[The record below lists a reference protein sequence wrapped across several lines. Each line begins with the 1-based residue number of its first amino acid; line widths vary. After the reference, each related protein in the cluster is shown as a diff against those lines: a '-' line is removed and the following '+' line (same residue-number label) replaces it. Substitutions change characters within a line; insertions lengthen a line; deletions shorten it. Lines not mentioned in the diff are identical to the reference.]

1 MANMQERAELH
12 KTIWKIANVT
22 KFLLAL
28 FVGLL
33 SVLPM
38 TAQTNSVFKLVK
50 ENGHF
55 YFTSSVNGI
64 KAKLMFES
72 GVPGFMMGDAFY
84 EAHKDS
90 LKMDVKPCDEKIR
103 YLGGLHNVK
112 LSANWARIRIGR
124 AIFEGPVKIVEN
136 DASLKFPIQMLH
148 HATDS
153 SNIVWMD
160 LKKSEFRIISRTR
173 LQSLVKKAQ
182 MMELGFNKWD
192 MPTVKTTLTIKA
204 DGHQTS
210 IEGVFIADMGN
221 ASLLFINKSQ
231 PNVVKMLE
239 DGRIDLKE
247 ARTKDGKISTEAF
260 YADRLTICDRK
271 FKGVTVGVN
280 PFKSLDEYGFLGVK
294 FFDIPTIFDFSDKK
308 LYLCK

>member
-1 MANMQERAELH
+1 MKRKYLWMLVAILVYSLSMRAQDD
-12 KTIWKIANVT
+12 A
-22 KFLLAL
+22 
-28 FVGLL
+28 
-33 SVLPM
+33 
-38 TAQTNSVFKLVK
+38 VFKLVK
-50 ENGHF
+50 EDGHF
-55 YFTSSVNGI
+55 YFRTSVNGV
-64 KAKLMFES
+64 KATMMFES
-72 GVPGFMMGDAFY
+72 GVPGLLMGDAFY
-84 EAHKDS
+84 EAHKES

-124 AIFEGPVKIVEN
+124 AIFEGPVKIVED

-160 LKKSEFRIISRTR
+160 LKKNEFRIISRTR
-173 LQSLVKKAQ
+173 LQSLVKKAK

-192 MPTVKTTLTIKA
+192 MPTVRTTLTIKA
-204 DGHQTS
+204 DGRQTS